1 MASTGKRGRIEI
13 LADILEVVK
22 RQSNCRLIR
31 VSYGA
36 NLPIDRAKKLLA
48 QLATTGLIS
57 VKKNDSVTTYQ
68 ITTRGLEFLDVQLSV
83 IFFSRLLVKG
93 TST

>member
-1 MASTGKRGRIEI
+1 MASTRKRGRIEI

-36 NLPIDRAKKLLA
+36 NMPLDRAKKLLA
-48 QLATTGLIS
+48 QLASSGLVTIR
-57 VKKNDSVTTYQ
+57 KQEAVTTYQ
-68 ITTRGLEFLDVQLSV
+68 ITARGLEFLDVHKKMLG
-83 IFFSRLLVKG
+83 FLEALREE
-93 TST
+93 

>member
-1 MASTGKRGRIEI
+1 MSSKGKRGRIEI

-36 NLPIDRAKKLLA
+36 NLPLDRAKRLLA
-48 QLATTGLIS
+48 QLATSGLLTIR
-57 VKKNDSVTTYQ
+57 KDESVTTYQ
-68 ITTRGLEFLDVQLSV
+68 ITKRGLEFLDIHKKMLG
-83 IFFSRLLVKG
+83 FLEALREE
-93 TST
+93 

>member
-1 MASTGKRGRIEI
+1 MASTAKRGRIEI

-36 NLPIDRAKKLLA
+36 NLPLDRAKKLLA
-48 QLATTGLIS
+48 TLASTGLVTIRRD
-57 VKKNDSVTTYQ
+57 DSVTTYQ
-68 ITTRGLEFLDVQLSV
+68 ITARGLGFLEVHKKMLGFLEALKD
-83 IFFSRLLVKG
+83 
-93 TST
+93 

>member
-1 MASTGKRGRIEI
+1 LASTAKRGRIEI

-36 NLPIDRAKKLLA
+36 NLPLDRAKKLLA
-48 QLATTGLIS
+48 QLSTSGLVAIR
-57 VKKNDSVTTYQ
+57 KEESVTTYQ
-68 ITTRGLEFLDVQLSV
+68 ITARGLEFLDVHRKMLG
-83 IFFSRLLVKG
+83 FLEALREE
-93 TST
+93 